1 VGRPLMLRALLARPR
16 VWLTRFIGL
25 VGAWVRRTRSCPA
38 CRRQI
43 PKRTF
48 QCRYCGAWRDWGER

>member
-1 VGRPLMLRALLARPR
+1 MLRALLARPR